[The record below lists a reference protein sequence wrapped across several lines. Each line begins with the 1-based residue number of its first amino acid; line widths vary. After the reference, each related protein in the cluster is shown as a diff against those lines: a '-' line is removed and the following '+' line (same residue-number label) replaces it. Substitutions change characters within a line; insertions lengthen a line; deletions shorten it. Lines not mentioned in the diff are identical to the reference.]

1 MKGEEACCSL
11 MIRSQSF
18 GPLVTLD
25 HEFHQGLSG
34 SAHSLL
40 SWDRMAGEGWRWVF
54 LLPYEDGWRKWHW
67 VFPFTNVG

>member
-1 MKGEEACCSL
+1 

-25 HEFHQGLSG
+25 HKLHQGLSG

-40 SWDRMAGEGWRWVF
+40 SLDRMAGEGWRWVF
-54 LLPYEDGWRKWHW
+54 FLPYEDGWRKRHW
-67 VFPFTNVG
+67 VFPFTKVG